1 WFVIKHTYIKYM
13 WPDTYEVRF
22 TMLVDRAFEILPGFQ
37 NTRTYNGIKIKNL
50 QRILVIKYRN
60 TRDSEEWTQ
69 HLLNLTNQAKD
80 FIMLIRPTDDETF
93 RVDNLLGKLADEDVR
108 VYVMIFKEDS
118 FAIGLSS
125 LYTKRILIGKSENGF
140 IKVS

>member
-1 WFVIKHTYIKYM
+1 
-13 WPDTYEVRF
+13 
-22 TMLVDRAFEILPGFQ
+22 
-37 NTRTYNGIKIKNL
+37 
-50 QRILVIKYRN
+50 
-60 TRDSEEWTQ
+60 
-69 HLLNLTNQAKD
+69 
-80 FIMLIRPTDDETF
+80 MLIRPTDDETF

-140 IKVS
+140 IKVICHTDHYPASGVFLWSHHEKNSYYRSKNCICR

>member
-1 WFVIKHTYIKYM
+1 M

-50 QRILVIKYRN
+50 QRILVIKYPN

-80 FIMLIRPTDDETF
+80 FI
-93 RVDNLLGKLADEDVR
+93 
-108 VYVMIFKEDS
+108 
-118 FAIGLSS
+118 
-125 LYTKRILIGKSENGF
+125 
-140 IKVS
+140 